1 MTKISHL
8 KRLVGC
14 ALLALVVLGAQTFDK
29 SANNTFKGTYYLRQV
44 LLSGIDTTTGVIGR
58 SRGLIGTATLDG
70 AGNYTFAGTLMDS
83 QSGSPQAF
91 TATGTFNVSSNGL
104 AQMKNPLEPNGV
116 VDGGVGLGA
125 FTGSSTESTFQDIL
139 VMIPAGT
146 AAVTNNSLTG
156 SYRVGALEFLQ
167 GQSSLVRDSTFTL
180 TSTGNGNL
188 GNISVRGSAANL
200 GNTALTQTVTGVTYS
215 LGQTPGSLIFPL
227 ASGTADAQLISGTKT
242 LYISADGNILL
253 GGSPGGFD
261 MLVGIRATAGGAPAS
276 ILGTFYIAGLEE
288 DASTAANPVIDAF
301 YGSLNGTA
309 AGLSIWHER
318 LNTVGDTTFDN
329 TFASTINLDATGAV
343 DKSFIHYDVG
353 ANGRALLLVGKM
365 TQYTLAL
372 GLHTDD
378 FTASGNSVFLNP
390 IGVANAAG
398 FAPITNSLA
407 PNEFIS
413 LFGTGLS
420 ASTASA
426 RTLPL
431 PNTLGGVSVTVNGRP
446 ASLFF
451 VSPQQINA
459 LVPFNLPEDYAT
471 IQVINNGVSSNPVT
485 VYTNNTS
492 PAVFTVPPN
501 GVSAAAALHS
511 DFTLVSANSPAKPGE
526 TILVYLTGLGT
537 VSPAVQDGAA
547 GPSSPLS
554 NTTSAVRV
562 FFANNAEGAVSF
574 SGLAPGFAGLYQIN
588 VKLPAT
594 AQPGVQLLTIDTPD
608 ALNQEAL
615 ISIAGSPAATNIKAA
630 ANEISPSGHRP
641 ARATNSGVKKSA
653 RESGA
658 RRGGGPDI
666 RAR

>member
-29 SANNTFKGTYYLRQV
+29 SANSTFKGTYYLRQV
-44 LLSGIDTTTGVIGR
+44 LLSGIDTNTGVIGR

-70 AGNYTFAGTLMDS
+70 AGNYTFAGTLMDT

-91 TATGTFNVSSNGL
+91 TASGTFVVSPNGL
-104 AQMKNPLEPNGV
+104 AQMQNPLEPNAT

-125 FTGSSTESTFQDIL
+125 FAGSSTESTFQDFL

-146 AAVTNNSLTG
+146 AAVTNSSLTG

-167 GQSSLVRDSTFTL
+167 GKSSLVRDSTFTL
-180 TSTGNGNL
+180 TSTGNGTL
-188 GNISVRGSAANL
+188 GNVSVRGSAANL
-200 GNTALTQTVTGVTYS
+200 GNTALTQTVAGVTYS
-215 LGQTPGSLIFPL
+215 LGSTPGTLILPL

-261 MLVGIRATAGGAPAS
+261 MLVGIRATPAGVPAS
-276 ILGTFYIAGLEE
+276 ISGTFYIAGLEE
-288 DASTAANPVIDAF
+288 DTSTPTDPVIDAF

-309 AGLSIWHER
+309 SGLSIWHER
-318 LNTVGDTTFDN
+318 LNTVGDTSFDN
-329 TFASTINLDATGAV
+329 TFASIISPDATGAV
-343 DKSFIHYDVG
+343 DKSFIHYDLG
-353 ANGRALLLVGKM
+353 ANGRALLLVGRAS
-365 TQYTLAL
+365 QYTLAL
-372 GLHTDD
+372 GLHADD

-398 FAPITNSLA
+398 FAPITNSVA

-413 LFGTGLS
+413 LFGTGLAS
-420 ASTASA
+420 APASA

-471 IQVINNGVSSNPVT
+471 IQVMNNGVSSNPVT

-492 PAVFTVPPN
+492 PAVFTLPPN
-501 GVSAAAALHS
+501 GVSSAAALHS
-511 DFTLVSANSPAKPGE
+511 DFTLVNANSPAKPGE

-537 VSPAVQDGAA
+537 VIPAVQDGAA

-554 NTTSAVRV
+554 ATTAAVRV
-562 FFANNAEGAVSF
+562 FFDNNAEGAVSF

-588 VKLPAT
+588 VKLPAN
-594 AQPGVQLLTIDTPD
+594 APGGVHLLTIDTPD
-608 ALNQEAL
+608 ALNQEAV
-615 ISIAGSPAATNIKAA
+615 ISIAASPTGTSVKEAGDKASVS
-630 ANEISPSGHRP
+630 EYRP
-641 ARATNSGVKKSA
+641 ARSTKPGVKTA

-658 RRGGGPDI
+658 RRSN
-666 RAR
+666 AQ